1 MNGSVKSLIPLLRN
15 TGAGLISYFFM
26 KWILTKELLMIQFHK
41 YRSTWLANKNVFIAV
56 CYQSTNA
63 AAVPPKQT
71 KTKFGGLK
79 DEDRIFTNLYGRHDW
94 KLKGA
99 MSRVIFNWEQKKQNG
114 TRLQQVFCFIR
125 ETGTKQ
131 KRFY

>member
-1 MNGSVKSLIPLLRN
+1 MINGSSAKSLIPLAKN
-15 TGAGLISYFFM
+15 ANNLIFVRF
-26 KWILTKELLMIQFHK
+26 
-41 YRSTWLANKNVFIAV
+41 
-56 CYQSTNA
+56 QSAAA

-99 MSRVIFNWEQKKQNG
+99 VSRVIF
-114 TRLQQVFCFIR
+114 VF
-125 ETGTKQ
+125 
-131 KRFY
+131 